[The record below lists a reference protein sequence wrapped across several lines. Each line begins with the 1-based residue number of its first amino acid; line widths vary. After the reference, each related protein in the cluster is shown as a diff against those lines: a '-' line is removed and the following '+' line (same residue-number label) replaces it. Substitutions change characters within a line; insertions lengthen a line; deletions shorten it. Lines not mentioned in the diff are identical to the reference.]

1 MFNSQLPSMSDL
13 PTSRQLIASTLVA
26 IAGAAAILF
35 TVVLPSEYGIDPTGA
50 GRAFG
55 LTEMGEIK
63 VQLAQEAAADRVS
76 ETSKA
81 SDEAVASG
89 VPTVGQRIAPA
100 QADTQSPDAAVR
112 SDQTEVVLKPGQ
124 GAEVKVAAAKGARI
138 EFDWSVRG
146 GIVNYDTHA
155 DAPGISYHGYGKGK
169 QSGGETGTLVAAFDG
184 KHGWFWRNR
193 TENTVT
199 IILKTTGAY
208 TDVKRV
214 V

>member
-1 MFNSQLPSMSDL
+1 MFNSQLPSVSDL
-13 PTSRQLIASTLVA
+13 PTSRQLIGSTLVA
-26 IAGAAAILF
+26 IAGAAAILV

-63 VQLAQEAAADRVS
+63 VQLAQEAVADRGS
-76 ETSKA
+76 ELSKA
-81 SDEAVASG
+81 SDNAVSSEA
-89 VPTVGQRIAPA
+89 PTEDPGTAVTR
-100 QADTQSPDAAVR
+100 ADAQSPDAAVR

-146 GIVNYDTHA
+146 GVVNYDTHA
-155 DAPGISYHGYGKGK
+155 DAPGIDYHGYGKGK

-193 TENTVT
+193 TENVVT
-199 IILKTTGAY
+199 IILKTSGAY
-208 TDVKRV
+208 TSVKRV

>member
-13 PTSRQLIASTLVA
+13 PTSRQLIGSTLVA
-26 IAGAAAILF
+26 IAGAAVILV
-35 TVVLPSEYGIDPTGA
+35 TVVLPSEYGIDSTGA

-63 VQLAQEAAADRVS
+63 VQLAQEAASDRVS
-76 ETSKA
+76 EPSEA
-81 SDEAVASG
+81 SDNAVSSG
-89 VPTVGQRIAPA
+89 VPTVDRGTTPA
-100 QADTQSPDAAVR
+100 KADAQSPNTAVR

-155 DAPGISYHGYGKGK
+155 DAPGIDYHGYGKGK

-193 TENTVT
+193 TEKVVT
-199 IILKTTGAY
+199 IILKTSGAY
-208 TDVKRV
+208 TSVKRV

>member
-1 MFNSQLPSMSDL
+1 MFNSQLPSISDL
-13 PTSRQLIASTLVA
+13 PTSRQLIGSTLVA
-26 IAGAAAILF
+26 IAGAAVILV

-63 VQLAQEAAADRVS
+63 VQLAQEAASDRVR
-76 ETSKA
+76 EPIEA
-81 SDEAVASG
+81 SDNAVSSG
-89 VPTVGQRIAPA
+89 VPTVDRGTTPA
-100 QADTQSPDAAVR
+100 KADAQSPNTAVR

-155 DAPGISYHGYGKGK
+155 DAPGIDYHGYGKGK

-193 TENTVT
+193 TEKVVT
-199 IILKTTGAY
+199 IILKTSGAY
-208 TDVKRV
+208 TSVKRV

>member
-13 PTSRQLIASTLVA
+13 PTSRQLVTSTLCA
-26 IAGAAAILF
+26 IAGAAAILV

-63 VQLAQEAAADRVS
+63 VQLAQEAASDRVS
-76 ETSKA
+76 EPSEA
-81 SDEAVASG
+81 SDNAVSSG
-89 VPTVGQRIAPA
+89 VPTVDRGTTPA
-100 QADTQSPDAAVR
+100 KADAQSPNTAVR

-155 DAPGISYHGYGKGK
+155 DAPGIDYHGYGKGK

-193 TENTVT
+193 TEKVVT
-199 IILKTTGAY
+199 IILKTSGAY
-208 TDVKRV
+208 TSVKRV